1 MIEPVAPARQFR
13 PAQAVAIGEA
23 TVAGPGGLLAALG
36 LGSCVGLTAWDPLT
50 RIGGMAHF
58 MLPSGTRAGNPAKY
72 VDTGLPW
79 FLAALAA
86 AGASIRR
93 CQFKAA
99 GGAAMFIGVSG
110 SLEVGKRNVAALGE
124 ALAAAG
130 QRLLASDV
138 GGSIGRSIEL
148 DLGTGLL
155 SIRTIHGTSI
165 L

>member
-1 MIEPVAPARQFR
+1 MIEPIAPARQFR
-13 PAQAVAIGEA
+13 PPQGVAIGAA
-23 TVAGPGGLLAALG
+23 TVAGPGELLAALG

-58 MLPSGTRAGNPAKY
+58 MLPSGTGAGNPAKY
-72 VDTGLPW
+72 IDTGFPW
-79 FLAALAA
+79 FLAALSA
-86 AGASIRR
+86 AGASNRR

-99 GGAAMFIGVSG
+99 GGAAMFVGVSG
-110 SLEVGKRNVAALGE
+110 SLEVGRRNVAALSE

-130 QRLLASDV
+130 HRLLASDV

-148 DLGTGLL
+148 DLDTGLL